1 MGHTK
6 GAIGHFIHRGL
17 SFPIPVQVSGMLRC
31 CLAVFIRIEA
41 RFDEGSNI
49 PDILHKEGLSEKVKI
64 SPECPIRFLNSYQ
77 SYM

>member
-1 MGHTK
+1 
-6 GAIGHFIHRGL
+6 
-17 SFPIPVQVSGMLRC
+17 MLRC

-77 SYM
+77 SYMWNTDHSDPNLTSSYEWTQTIFVRF